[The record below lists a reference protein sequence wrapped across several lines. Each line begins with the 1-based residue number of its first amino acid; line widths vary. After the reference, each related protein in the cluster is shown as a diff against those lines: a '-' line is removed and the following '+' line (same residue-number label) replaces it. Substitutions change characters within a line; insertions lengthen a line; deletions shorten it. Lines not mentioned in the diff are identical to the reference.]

1 MICEPDSV
9 IDIAEQK
16 HLSEAIGSD
25 YRLKKLTVE
34 TKYPPTWP
42 NCHKL
47 INFEFLNIWKENWC
61 LKQKKRRL

>member
-1 MICEPDSV
+1 MISEPDSV

-34 TKYPPTWP
+34 TKYP
-42 NCHKL
+42 HMAKL
-47 INFEFLNIWKENWC
+47 S
-61 LKQKKRRL
+61 